1 MGSGNV
7 DETKTHVLVSVL
19 NSCCHRSGP
28 MPREQP
34 TDQRTVLRDSNGR
47 PALTL
52 WGSLTPLSLVLAAVV
67 VVVLVVVAA
76 GSATLG
82 TLLRPAWLAPPPCWT
97 ISQVQTATASSGSPP
112 QETDRSHCVLAARRQ
127 SRLVGWARH
136 PLTRHDPRAPAL
148 PTVWS
153 AWQAAVARHLH
164 ARRHLVRILR
174 WTSGAVTILVR
185 CCVVAAAAS
194 RTLQPAE

>member
-1 MGSGNV
+1 
-7 DETKTHVLVSVL
+7 
-19 NSCCHRSGP
+19 
-28 MPREQP
+28 MPRKQP
-34 TDQRTVLRDSNGR
+34 TDQTYYVTPTAAQHGLYGR
-47 PALTL
+47 LQML
-52 WGSLTPLSLVLAAVV
+52 LSLVLAAVV
-67 VVVLVVVAA
+67 VVVLVVVAV

-112 QETDRSHCVLAARRQ
+112 QETDRSHRVLAARRQ

-174 WTSGAVTILVR
+174 WTSGAGTILVR